1 MHETE
6 KSNVLLLE
14 NLALQAGEPKEAFM
28 DMESRQELATLASMT
43 VVNR

>member
-1 MHETE
+1 MQETQ

-28 DMESRQELATLASMT
+28 DMELRQELAMLASMT